1 MSQMKLS
8 VIIPVYN
15 GARFLA
21 GAVRSVLRQNYQP
34 TEIIIVDDGSDDAT
48 PQIARALDGDAR
60 YIRQENAG
68 PAAARNTG
76 IGAAQGELIA
86 FLDVDD
92 LWAAD
97 KLRRQASA
105 LDEQRTVD
113 VVCGRVQCMRLVAQ
127 VAGDAESHFENYA
140 EPKIGFNLGSA
151 LFRRRVFE
159 QVGLFDPT
167 LRFSEDV
174 DWFVRAR
181 ELNVSILV
189 LNEVALYY
197 RRHLENMTYAKTI
210 YDFNFMDVLKQSLDR
225 RRRDASVASPLSKLN
240 IADSESQKLP

>member
-1 MSQMKLS
+1 MSQLNLS

-15 GARFLA
+15 GAGFLA
-21 GAVRSVLRQNYQP
+21 GAVQNVLRQDYQP
-34 TEIIIVDDGSDDAT
+34 MEIIVVDDGSDDAT
-48 PQIARALDGDAR
+48 PGVAAALDGVR
-60 YIRQENAG
+60 YMRQANAG
-68 PAAARNTG
+68 PSAARNTG
-76 IGAAQGELIA
+76 ISAAQGELIA

-92 LWAAD
+92 LWAKD

-105 LDEQRTVD
+105 LEEQPTID
-113 VVCGRVQCMRLVAQ
+113 VVCGRVQCMRLAPQ
-127 VAGDAESHFENYA
+127 GEDDTEPRFENVG
-140 EPKIGFNLGSA
+140 EPKIAFNVGSA

-159 QVGLFDPT
+159 RVGLFDPA

-181 ELNVSILV
+181 EMKVSIFV
-189 LNEVALYY
+189 FNEVALYY

-225 RRRDASVASPLSKLN
+225 RRRGAVIASPLAKLT
-240 IADSESQKLP
+240 IANSEHQKL